1 MPKACK
7 NGFTLWEVLLVI
19 ALLGI
24 LASMILPC
32 YSGSINSTESEV
44 HKVNVLK
51 IESAARL
58 YRLDVGSYPGSLND
72 LITCPS
78 ADLNWQGPYLEEI
91 PACPFDPSKHYALD
105 DNGKAV
111 IR

>member
-1 MPKACK
+1 MSKACK
-7 NGFTLWEVLLVI
+7 NGFTLWEVLLVV

-24 LASMILPC
+24 LACMILPS

-51 IESAARL
+51 IENAVKL
-58 YRLDVGSYPGSLND
+58 YRLDTGSRPESLDD

-91 PACPFDPSKHYALD
+91 PVCPLDPNKHYMLD
-105 DNGKAV
+105 DGGKAV
-111 IR
+111 IL

>member
-1 MPKACK
+1 MPKGCK

-24 LASMILPC
+24 LASMVLPG
-32 YSGSINSTESEV
+32 YSSSIDSTESEV

-51 IESAARL
+51 IESAVRL
-58 YRLDVGSYPGSLND
+58 YRLDTGSSPESLDD
-72 LITCPS
+72 LMTCPS
-78 ADLNWQGPYLEEI
+78 ADLNWQGPYLEEM
-91 PACPFDPSKHYALD
+91 PACPFDPNKHYVLD
-105 DNGKAV
+105 ESGKAV